1 MTNESLPIFK
11 PAPVA
16 VPALQGLPVLRLG
29 FRPFYI
35 AGTLFAALALPIW
48 LVMFFGQLAWTPNAP
63 PLLWH
68 AHEMLFGFA
77 VAIIVGFLLT
87 AAKAWTGLPTARGP
101 VLDEAALIESLSNGR
116 VAAAG
121 LDVFEREPLSED
133 SLLRRHPRVVLSD
146 HAAWYS
152 EDSLAELKRTVA
164 EAAAQAGTGGLPV
177 AIANPEV
184 LHKLGRFE
192 EWTPNYNAQWRAR
205 RADSLKA
212 AHHTV

>member
-1 MTNESLPIFK
+1 
-11 PAPVA
+11 
-16 VPALQGLPVLRLG
+16 
-29 FRPFYI
+29 
-35 AGTLFAALALPIW
+35 
-48 LVMFFGQLAWTPNAP
+48 
-63 PLLWH
+63 
-68 AHEMLFGFA
+68 
-77 VAIIVGFLLT
+77 
-87 AAKAWTGLPTARGP
+87 

-184 LHKLGRFE
+184 LNKLGRFE